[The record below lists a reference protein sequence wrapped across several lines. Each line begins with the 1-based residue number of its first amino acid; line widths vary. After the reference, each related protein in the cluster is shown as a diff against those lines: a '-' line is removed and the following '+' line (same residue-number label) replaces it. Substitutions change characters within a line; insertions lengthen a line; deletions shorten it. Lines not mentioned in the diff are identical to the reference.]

1 MKALEHTDAVITEAK
16 LYLIQIKAT
25 RKFSFGTW
33 TSRQHVF
40 VSITAGGENGYGEN
54 IISVN
59 QPDIS
64 LQEWADWLKELK
76 GRSVSQAIG
85 YLRDHIG
92 IWRDRMTEMT
102 EMALVDLWGK
112 LEKKSALELLGL
124 TGTKPVY
131 GVYVILSDDLKQIDE
146 KVRYA
151 ISCGKSQFIKVKL
164 FGDNELDCKI
174 IRLVRQYLSRSETYL
189 IGDVNCGYRPQET
202 EKEIGN
208 IAEDMMH
215 LYKAGLDA
223 CEDPAFL
230 ERDEWVQLQSMVKP
244 LSLIPDYPMRPSRA
258 AKETIVRGMGDCYN
272 IHPGSAASIID
283 AIALAERIRELDARL
298 MIGDDSLVGPGCT
311 IWQQLAI
318 GLSGDWVEAVE
329 KEEDSD
335 FYYDL
340 VQQLATESRKNPIEA
355 DLNGYGFGVYLDEE
369 KLAEAADQVVR
380 V

>member
-1 MKALEHTDAVITEAK
+1 MKSLEHTNAVITEAK

-40 VSITAGGENGYGEN
+40 VSIKAGGETGYGEN

-76 GRSVSQAIG
+76 GLSVSEAIRH
-85 YLRDHIG
+85 LRGHIG
-92 IWRDRMTEMT
+92 VWRDCMTEMT
-102 EMALVDLWGK
+102 EMALVDLCGK
-112 LEKKSALELLGL
+112 LEKKNALELLGL
-124 TGTKPVY
+124 TGMNPVY

-164 FGDNELDCKI
+164 FGRNDLDCQI
-174 IRLVRQYLSRSETYL
+174 VQAVRKYLNRSETYL
-189 IGDVNCGYRPQET
+189 IGDVNCGYRVKE
-202 EKEIGN
+202 EKKELEC
-208 IAEDMMH
+208 IAEDLTR
-215 LYKAGLDA
+215 LYEAGLDA

-230 ERDEWVQLQSMVKP
+230 ELDEWVQLQDMVKP
-244 LSLIPDYPMRPSRA
+244 LSLIPDYPMRPSRE
-258 AKETIVRGMGDCYN
+258 AKEMIIRGMGDCYN

-283 AIALAERIRELDARL
+283 AIALAERIRQLEARL

-340 VQQLATESRKNPIEA
+340 VKKLATESRNNPIAA
-355 DLNGYGFGVYLDEE
+355 DLECHGFGVYLDEE
-369 KLAEAADQVVR
+369 KLQRAADKIVEI
-380 V
+380 